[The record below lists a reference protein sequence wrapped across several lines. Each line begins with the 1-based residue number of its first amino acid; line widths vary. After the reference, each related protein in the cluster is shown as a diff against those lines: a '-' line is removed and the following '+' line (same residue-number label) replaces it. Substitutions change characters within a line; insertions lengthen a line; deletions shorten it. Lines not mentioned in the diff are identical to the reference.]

1 LHCYQIYTKLIVYAL
16 YTYSIEK
23 EKNKRDGERE
33 GEKGFKLVAVEN
45 VDRSDL
51 EDIGLMAE
59 QRFSKRNTLPKREE
73 RERERDR

>member
-1 LHCYQIYTKLIVYAL
+1 M
-16 YTYSIEK
+16 EK
-23 EKNKRDGERE
+23 EKNKRDVEREGWRE

-73 RERERDR
+73 RER

>member
-1 LHCYQIYTKLIVYAL
+1 M
-16 YTYSIEK
+16 
-23 EKNKRDGERE
+23 E

-73 RERERDR
+73 RER